1 MFCQADERNLP
12 VHVCVADHFTLDS
25 RYVTITSGVTLC
37 SLYDMLFLLM
47 SKSGRSYMIDYIG
60 QQLGNYHLT
69 FYHTAPVRVM
79 AWSPNGKSIASGGG
93 DTNIQV
99 WVAP

>member
-1 MFCQADERNLP
+1 
-12 VHVCVADHFTLDS
+12 
-25 RYVTITSGVTLC
+25 
-37 SLYDMLFLLM
+37 
-47 SKSGRSYMIDYIG
+47 MIDYVG